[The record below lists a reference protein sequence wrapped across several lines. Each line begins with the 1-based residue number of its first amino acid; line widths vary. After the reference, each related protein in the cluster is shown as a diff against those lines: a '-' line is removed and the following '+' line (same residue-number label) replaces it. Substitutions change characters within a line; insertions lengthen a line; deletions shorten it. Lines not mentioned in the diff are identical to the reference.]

1 MWYRFTRFWAGMNKM
16 VLFGALALM
25 GLGWALVLSAT
36 LPVGQDRVFPLPD
49 YAFRQ
54 ALWVGLG
61 LVALLFG
68 AMVDYH
74 VLLRLAP
81 WLYGASL
88 FLLGLVL
95 GVGHASFGARRWF
108 SLGLFFMQPGE
119 FTKLAVLLMV
129 VRLAAGAPD
138 RIQWPRWLGTCLAV
152 VGLPMALIASQ
163 PNLGT
168 ATLLLLSTMSV
179 WVVMGASWRVFVG
192 SGAAA
197 SGAAVAAWPFLK
209 DYQRARILNFLNP
222 YRDPLGG
229 GYTVI
234 QATTAIGSGGLTGR
248 GFLHGPQNRLNF
260 IPQHHTDFVASVL
273 GEEFGFIGC
282 GLLLLLYMFLYL
294 EGFRIAHRARDR
306 GGSYLAVGIISLLT
320 AQTVIN
326 LGMNVGAVPIT
337 GLPLPF
343 VAYGGS
349 SLLINSLLVGV
360 LLNVGRQNRR

>member
-1 MWYRFTRFWAGMNKM
+1 VWYRIVRFWTGLNKV
-16 VLFGALALM
+16 VLFGTLVLM
-25 GLGWALVLSAT
+25 ALGWALVLSST

-54 ALWVGLG
+54 AVWVGLG
-61 LVALLFG
+61 LIALAAG

-81 WLYGASL
+81 WLYSASL
-88 FLLGLVL
+88 FMLGLVL

-119 FTKLAVLLMV
+119 FTKLAVLLMT

-138 RIQWPRWLGTCLAV
+138 RVSWPRWLATCLAV
-152 VGLPMALIASQ
+152 VGLPMALIVSQ

-179 WVVMGASWRVFVG
+179 WVVMGVPWKVFAGAGAVG
-192 SGAAA
+192 GVA
-197 SGAAVAAWPFLK
+197 GVAVWPFLK
-209 DYQRARILNFLNP
+209 DYQRSRLLNFINP

-234 QATTAIGSGGLTGR
+234 QATTAIGSGGITGR

-282 GLLLLLYMFLYL
+282 GLLLVLYMFLYL
-294 EGFRIAHRARDR
+294 EGLRIAHRARDR
-306 GGSYLAVGIISLLT
+306 AGSYLAVGIISLLT

-326 LGMNVGAVPIT
+326 LGMNAGVVPIT

-349 SLLINSLLVGV
+349 SLLINSLLMGV